1 MNYLL
6 TLQTLIAAIKAVE
19 QLMPGRKGKE
29 KFDAAL
35 ALVEAVVGDV
45 TPIIPALQSI
55 ATLVV
60 TGLRATGIFAQKA
73 A

>member
-1 MNYLL
+1 MNYIL
-6 TLQTLIAAIKAVE
+6 TIKTLISAIKAVE
-19 QLMPGRKGKE
+19 ALMPASKGKE

-45 TPIIPALQSI
+45 TPIIPALQAI
-55 ATLVV
+55 AALVV

-73 A
+73 G